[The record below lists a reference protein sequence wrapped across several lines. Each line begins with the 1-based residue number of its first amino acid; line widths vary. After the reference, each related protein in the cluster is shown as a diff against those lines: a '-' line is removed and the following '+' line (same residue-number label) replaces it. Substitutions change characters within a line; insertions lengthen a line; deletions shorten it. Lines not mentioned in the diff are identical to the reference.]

1 MLLITHVSI
10 KPLNRIVY
18 AYTNYDL
25 TFMMLNMY
33 ILSVTVFM
41 QCKCITLMHVAGIIS
56 RNDYVPVIGKLACMS
71 LQKTTYDD
79 TYMK

>member
-33 ILSVTVFM
+33 ILSVTVICKTYRFANGIYYIM
-41 QCKCITLMHVAGIIS
+41 QEMSLNVLCFTILKASLSAAGI
-56 RNDYVPVIGKLACMS
+56 GACM
-71 LQKTTYDD
+71 
-79 TYMK
+79 